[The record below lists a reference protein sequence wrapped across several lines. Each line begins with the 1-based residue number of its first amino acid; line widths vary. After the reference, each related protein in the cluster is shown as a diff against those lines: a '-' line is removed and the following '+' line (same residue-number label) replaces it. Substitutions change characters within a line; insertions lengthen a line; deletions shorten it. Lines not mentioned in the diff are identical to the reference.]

1 MVRLQLMRWVGERVG
16 DEIVDVNKSQTKE
29 AIIKNMCITQRRKTN
44 ENQLLSYNT
53 ILNIC

>member
-1 MVRLQLMRWVGERVG
+1 MRWVGERVG

-29 AIIKNMCITQRRKTN
+29 AIIKNMYITQRRKTN
-44 ENQLLSYNT
+44 ENKLLSYNT

>member
-29 AIIKNMCITQRRKTN
+29 AIINNMCITQRRKTN
-44 ENQLLSYNT
+44 ENKLLSYNT